1 MTIEIPIKCPKCGH
15 TIKKRLTELQTK
27 HKLTCRCGNGI
38 AIDPA
43 GFKSAV
49 KHRVDFKK
57 ALSKFGK

>member
-1 MTIEIPIKCPKCGH
+1 MTIEIPIQCPKCGH

-27 HKLTCRCGNGI
+27 KTITCRCGTRI
-38 AIDPA
+38 TIDPT

-49 KHRVDFKK
+49 KNRVDFKK